1 MFEERPS
8 PIVASAASARKLP
21 RMALLA
27 LLIIFI
33 IPGLLSRDFWSSYEL
48 TEFALVQS
56 MLQSDAAGWL
66 LPTLGG
72 TEYVTDGPLT
82 IWISALF
89 AKLFGFLF
97 SEGSASRLSVLVW
110 FAIASSS
117 IWYGTWY
124 LARRAEAQPV
134 VLAFGGQASPI
145 DYGRVVA
152 DAALLMFVATFG
164 LFVPIRQLYV
174 ETALLAIVA
183 AFYFSLAWTLRR
195 DILAP
200 LLTGITIGAS
210 VLTANLFAGIVLL
223 VIALFIHAR
232 VHAYETPFIN
242 RATLIIVAAS
252 ATFFIWPILAVAVAI
267 ETVDA
272 WFALWWQAQLAFISG
287 ISSSDLYWIVENC
300 IWFLWPLW
308 PFALL
313 GLYAFRKQLDRT
325 HIKLP
330 LWMFVGLFVLSLAG
344 EVSGDRFMMMLTVP
358 LSVLGAFGLLSARR
372 SRENI
377 LDWFSA
383 TVFTLALIALWLYF
397 FAWQTGMPPKM
408 YKSILNLAPG
418 ISSSFHGLLFVLCF
432 VTFLV
437 WLALVLWRMNH
448 SQIVAWKGPWL
459 AAAGI
464 TALSVTT
471 VYLFEPVIDR
481 ARSFEP
487 IVHETLTDY
496 HASASAGD
504 CLTAENIDPVKESML
519 VYYGLPLTKNNACRF
534 VFTTDEAF
542 ADNLYDES
550 SVLGRYSRPRD
561 RERFVLFET
570 GKE

>member
-56 MLQSDAAGWL
+56 MLQSDAVGWL

-272 WFALWWQAQLAFISG
+272 
-287 ISSSDLYWIVENC
+287 
-300 IWFLWPLW
+300 
-308 PFALL
+308 
-313 GLYAFRKQLDRT
+313 
-325 HIKLP
+325 
-330 LWMFVGLFVLSLAG
+330 
-344 EVSGDRFMMMLTVP
+344 
-358 LSVLGAFGLLSARR
+358 
-372 SRENI
+372 
-377 LDWFSA
+377 
-383 TVFTLALIALWLYF
+383 
-397 FAWQTGMPPKM
+397 
-408 YKSILNLAPG
+408 
-418 ISSSFHGLLFVLCF
+418 
-432 VTFLV
+432 
-437 WLALVLWRMNH
+437 
-448 SQIVAWKGPWL
+448 
-459 AAAGI
+459 
-464 TALSVTT
+464 
-471 VYLFEPVIDR
+471 
-481 ARSFEP
+481 
-487 IVHETLTDY
+487 
-496 HASASAGD
+496 
-504 CLTAENIDPVKESML
+504 
-519 VYYGLPLTKNNACRF
+519 
-534 VFTTDEAF
+534 
-542 ADNLYDES
+542 
-550 SVLGRYSRPRD
+550 
-561 RERFVLFET
+561 
-570 GKE
+570 

>member
-8 PIVASAASARKLP
+8 PVVASEASARKLP

-27 LLIIFI
+27 LLIAFI

-48 TEFALVQS
+48 TGFAIVQG

-66 LPTLGG
+66 LPKLG
-72 TEYVTDGPLT
+72 EADYVTDGPLSF
-82 IWISALF
+82 WISAIF

-97 SEGSASRLSVLVW
+97 SEASASRLSVLVW
-110 FAIASSS
+110 FALATSS

-134 VLAFGGQASPI
+134 VLAFGGEASPI

-174 ETALLAIVA
+174 ESALLAVVA
-183 AFYFSLAWTLRR
+183 VFYFSLAWTLRR

-200 LLTGITIGAS
+200 LLTGIATGAA

-232 VHAYETPFIN
+232 VHAYETPYIN
-242 RATLIIVAAS
+242 RAMLIIVAAC
-252 ATFFIWPILAVAVAI
+252 ATFFVWPILGVAFAI

-272 WFALWWQAQLAFISG
+272 WFANWWQAQMDFVGLIAA
-287 ISSSDLYWIVENC
+287 SDVYWSLENF

-313 GLYAFRKQLDRT
+313 ALYAFRKQLDRT

-330 LWMFVGLFVLSLAG
+330 LWMFLGLFVLSIFG
-344 EVSGDRFMMMLTVP
+344 HVSGDRLMIMITVP
-358 LSVLGAFGLLSARR
+358 LSVLAAFGLLSARR
-372 SRENI
+372 SQENI

-397 FAWQTGMPPKM
+397 FAWQSGMPPKM
-408 YKSILNLAPG
+408 YKSVINLAPG
-418 ISSSFHGLLFVLCF
+418 IPASLHGLLFVLCF
-432 VTFLV
+432 VTLLV

-448 SQIVAWKGPWL
+448 SQVVAWK
-459 AAAGI
+459 
-464 TALSVTT
+464 
-471 VYLFEPVIDR
+471 
-481 ARSFEP
+481 
-487 IVHETLTDY
+487 
-496 HASASAGD
+496 
-504 CLTAENIDPVKESML
+504 
-519 VYYGLPLTKNNACRF
+519 
-534 VFTTDEAF
+534 
-542 ADNLYDES
+542 
-550 SVLGRYSRPRD
+550 
-561 RERFVLFET
+561 
-570 GKE
+570 